1 MQRRYKHNNPAF
13 FSEPSLNR
21 TADERLRGGA
31 LQQTLSEAR
40 YLVVSNGD
48 VAVTRDGRGAY
59 NPVYLPHSEVEPSLR
74 TQQDGSSDRGLT
86 WLGADGN
93 GQHCFSIETGPSSP
107 DLPRD
112 AQFKPPKS
120 IAAAISTRLD
130 AALMAQAA
138 GKSRWHNNTAFC
150 SKCGSP
156 TRASNMGA
164 ARECVSSACGAV
176 VFPRND
182 PAVIV
187 LVTHGEYALLGR
199 QSAWVPGRFSCLAGF
214 VEMGETLED
223 SVIREVFEESG
234 VRVNRDTISYI
245 ASQPWPFPQS
255 LMLGFHAEAES
266 VSGGLPEV
274 NIDANEIEHAMWVSR
289 AELRDIVTLRGQDGS
304 ALAQLD
310 AMAYENEGKARAERA
325 SKDANALGTDP
336 NQIITVPGP
345 YALAWQ
351 LINSWLDAD
360 PTNTSTC

>member
-1 MQRRYKHNNPAF
+1 
-13 FSEPSLNR
+13 
-21 TADERLRGGA
+21 
-31 LQQTLSEAR
+31 
-40 YLVVSNGD
+40 
-48 VAVTRDGRGAY
+48 
-59 NPVYLPHSEVEPSLR
+59 
-74 TQQDGSSDRGLT
+74 
-86 WLGADGN
+86 
-93 GQHCFSIETGPSSP
+93 
-107 DLPRD
+107 
-112 AQFKPPKS
+112 
-120 IAAAISTRLD
+120 
-130 AALMAQAA
+130 
-138 GKSRWHNNTAFC
+138 
-150 SKCGSP
+150 
-156 TRASNMGA
+156 MGA

-223 SVIREVFEESG
+223 SVVREVFEESG